1 MMRDAGIMRSNKSN
15 QVTVGG
21 SPANFSETAA
31 WRDVGAGWQPLFGSF
46 RGVGY
51 SFEWHD
57 FQARQE
63 FDWASTFHP
72 DCVELCL
79 NLEGTGFVEGPRDRA
94 EFLPNTAGFYY
105 RQKNPLAA
113 KRAAGEHHKF
123 LTVEFSCAFLTKH
136 LAETKGMLH
145 PVVRAAVDGA
155 ASDQVAAATVRL
167 TAPHLQLISTLRQPP
182 VYAAAQ
188 AIWYQCKALE
198 LAVTFL
204 VQPPPE
210 AELFCTRQQRVA
222 QERVEQVV
230 FLLKQ
235 NVANPPSLEEL
246 GKKIGCSH
254 FYLSRIFST
263 QTGQT
268 ITQYLRQLRM
278 EKAAEL
284 LKSREYN
291 VTEVAL
297 EVGYNSLSHFSA
309 AFQETFGCCPGLYPL
324 ATVTQKSVPK
334 KAS

>member
-1 MMRDAGIMRSNKSN
+1 M
-15 QVTVGG
+15 
-21 SPANFSETAA
+21 
-31 WRDVGAGWQPLFGSF
+31 
-46 RGVGY
+46 GY

-57 FQARQE
+57 FQSPRE
-63 FDWASTFHP
+63 LDWASSFHP

-79 NLEGTGFVEGPRDRA
+79 NLDGSGFVEGRGSRA
-94 EFLPNTAGFYY
+94 DFKPSTAGFYY
-105 RQKNPLAA
+105 RQKEPLTA
-113 KRAAGEHHKF
+113 RRSAGERHQF
-123 LTVEFSCAFLTKH
+123 LTVEFSCPFLARH

-145 PVVRAAVDGA
+145 PVVRAAIEGCPCE
-155 ASDQVAAATVRL
+155 QVTAATVRL
-167 TAPHLQLISTLRQPP
+167 TAPQLQLISTLRQPP

-188 AIWYQCKALE
+188 PVWYQCKALE

-204 VQPPPE
+204 VKPE
-210 AELFCTRQQRVA
+210 EEFFCTRQQRVA
-222 QERVEQVV
+222 QERVEQVML
-230 FLLKQ
+230 LLKQ
-235 NVANPPSLEEL
+235 NLAEPPSLEAL

-324 ATVTQKSVPK
+324 ATATQKSVPK
-334 KAS
+334 KSA

>member
-1 MMRDAGIMRSNKSN
+1 MRPNKTN
-15 QVTVGG
+15 QAPTVDRA
-21 SPANFSETAA
+21 ANFSESVA

-51 SFEWHD
+51 SIEWHD
-57 FQARQE
+57 FQASRE
-63 FDWASTFHP
+63 FDWSPSFHP
-72 DCVELCL
+72 ECVELCL
-79 NLEGTGFVEGPRDRA
+79 NLEGNGFVQGHGSRA
-94 EFLPNTAGFYY
+94 EFAPNTAGFYY
-105 RQKNPLAA
+105 RQKEPLLA
-113 KRAAGEHHKF
+113 KRAAGERHQF
-123 LTVEFSCAFLTKH
+123 LTIEFSCPFLAKH
-136 LAETKGMLH
+136 LGENKGMLH
-145 PVVRAAVDGA
+145 PVVRAAIDGS
-155 ASDQVAAATVRL
+155 ASEQVAGATVRL
-167 TAPHLQLISTLRQPP
+167 TSPQLQLISTLRQPP

-188 AIWYQCKALE
+188 SVWYQCKALE

-204 VQPPPE
+204 VKPE
-210 AELFCTRQQRVA
+210 EEFFCTRQQRVA
-222 QERVEQVV
+222 QERVEQVMA
-230 FLLKQ
+230 LLKQ
-235 NVANPPSLEEL
+235 NLAEPPLLEEL

-324 ATVTQKSVPK
+324 ATATQRSASSRQGK
-334 KAS
+334 K